1 MQYDSLTG
9 LLTFEDFLSQAGA
22 AICDKSKAYMIVAAD
37 ITDFHFIN
45 INYGYD
51 KGDEVLCGVSEFIRI
66 YLPNM
71 LFACRSHSDHFI
83 ALVCIQSFEYERIMN
98 EVQRLKERLKE
109 IIAGLAAGVSPNIN
123 VGLYFVEKDELNIV
137 AAVDKANVARR
148 TSKGNY
154 NIPCVVYSEHLMDIK
169 ENSAK
174 ILPIFDDSFRKE
186 SIRVYLQPKI
196 SSETKKIIGAEALS
210 RLVDDAGN
218 IIPPVKFIAALEKT
232 GKIVELD
239 FYVLSFICKLIRK
252 WIDKG
257 IEPITISFNLSR
269 MHFYSPTLVE
279 DIIKLAEEYN
289 VPPQYIE
296 IEVTESVFF
305 EAQEMIVKK
314 VEELREYGFKV
325 SVDDFGSG
333 YSSLSLIGVLPVD
346 VVKLD
351 KSFVRESLKSPR
363 SGDLMKGLIRILNE
377 IHLEIVCE
385 GVETAEEEKMIN
397 EYGCDEVQGY
407 LYDKPI
413 PTDEFES
420 KYIKA

>member
-1 MQYDSLTG
+1 MQNDSLTG
-9 LLTFEDFLSQAGA
+9 LLTFEDFLSQAGVE
-22 AICDKSKAYMIVAAD
+22 ICDKSKAYMIAAAD

-45 INYGYD
+45 VNHGYD
-51 KGDEVLCGVSEFIRI
+51 VGDDVLRDAADFIRDC
-66 YLPNM
+66 LPNM
-71 LFACRSHSDHFI
+71 ICACRSHSDHFLMLI
-83 ALVCIQSFEYERIMN
+83 SVQDTEYERVMN
-98 EVQRLKERLKE
+98 ETQRLKERVKE
-109 IIAGLAAGVSPNIN
+109 MIGRRASDISPNIN
-123 VGLYFVEKDELNIV
+123 VGLYFVEPGEENVV

-148 TSKGNY
+148 TNKGSY

-210 RLVDDAGN
+210 RLVDDEGN
-218 IIPPVKFIAALEKT
+218 IIPPARFIAALEQT
-232 GKIVELD
+232 GRIIELD
-239 FYVLSFICKLIRK
+239 FYVLSYICRLIRK
-252 WIDKG
+252 WINEG

-269 MHFYSPTLVE
+269 MHFFSPTVVE
-279 DIIKLAEEYN
+279 DIIKLAEEHN
-289 VPPQYIE
+289 VPPQYLE

-305 EAQEMIVKK
+305 EAQEMIVAK
-314 VEELREYGFKV
+314 VQQLRDYGFKV

-351 KSFVRESLKSPR
+351 KSFVKESLKSPR

-377 IHLEIVCE
+377 IQLEIVCE
-385 GVETAEEEKMIN
+385 GVETPEEEKMVN
-397 EYGCDEVQGY
+397 EYGCSEVQGY

-413 PTDEFES
+413 PTEEFES
-420 KYIKA
+420 KYIK

>member
-9 LLTFEDFLSQAGA
+9 LLTFEEFLSQAGV
-22 AICDKSKAYMIVAAD
+22 AICEDGKAYMIAAAD
-37 ITDFHFIN
+37 ISDFHFIN
-45 INYGYD
+45 IHHGYD
-51 KGDEVLCGVSEFIRI
+51 IGDDVLRDMAEFIRI
-66 YLPNM
+66 YLPNTV
-71 LFACRSHSDHFI
+71 FAARSHSDHFI
-83 ALVCIQSFEYERIMN
+83 ALVGIQSADYERVMN
-98 EVQRLKERLKE
+98 EVQRLKDRLKE
-109 IIAGLAAGVSPNIN
+109 MIVQRASGISPNIN
-123 VGLYFVEKDELNIV
+123 VGLYFVEKGESNII
-137 AAVDKANVARR
+137 AAVDKANIARR

-169 ENSAK
+169 ENSAA
-174 ILPIFDDSFRKE
+174 ILPLFDDSFRKE

-218 IIPPVKFIAALEKT
+218 VIPPAKFIAALEKT

-252 WIDKG
+252 WMNDG

-269 MHFYSPTLVE
+269 MHFYSPTVVE

-289 VPPQYIE
+289 VPPQYLE

-305 EAQEMIVKK
+305 EAQEMIVQK
-314 VEELREYGFKV
+314 VSALRDYGFKV

-377 IHLEIVCE
+377 IKLEIVCE
-385 GVETAEEEKMIN
+385 GVETPEEEKMVN
-397 EYGCDEVQGY
+397 DYGCNEVQGY

-413 PTDEFES
+413 PTEEFES
-420 KYIKA
+420 KYIK

>member
-1 MQYDSLTG
+1 MQNDSLTG
-9 LLTFEDFLSQAGA
+9 LLTFEDFLSQAGV
-22 AICDKSKAYMIVAAD
+22 AICERGKAYMFAAAD

-51 KGDEVLCGVSEFIRI
+51 TGDELLRDAAEFIRI
-66 YLPNM
+66 YLPNVVC
-71 LFACRSHSDHFI
+71 ACRSHSDHFLMLI
-83 ALVCIQSFEYERIMN
+83 SVQNVEYERVMN
-98 EVQRLKERLKE
+98 EVQRLKERVKE
-109 IIAGLAAGVSPNIN
+109 MISKRAPDISPNIN
-123 VGLYFVEKDELNIV
+123 VGLYYVSPGESNVV
-137 AAVDKANVARR
+137 AAVDKANIARR
-148 TSKGNY
+148 TNKGSY
-154 NIPCVVYSEHLMDIK
+154 NIPCVVFSEHLMDIK

-218 IIPPVKFIAALEKT
+218 IIPPSRFIAALEKT

-252 WIDKG
+252 WINEG
-257 IEPITISFNLSR
+257 VEPITISFNLSR
-269 MHFYSPTLVE
+269 MHFYSPTVVE

-289 VPPQYIE
+289 VPPQYLE

-314 VEELREYGFKV
+314 VEQLRDYGFKV

-351 KSFVRESLKSPR
+351 KSFVKESLKSPR

-377 IHLEIVCE
+377 IQLEIVCE

-420 KYIKA
+420 KYIK